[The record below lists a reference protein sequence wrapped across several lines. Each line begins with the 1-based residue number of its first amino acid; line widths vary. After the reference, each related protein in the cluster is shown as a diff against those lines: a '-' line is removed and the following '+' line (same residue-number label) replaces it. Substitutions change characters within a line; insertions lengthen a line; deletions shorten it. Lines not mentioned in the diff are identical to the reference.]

1 MNVLYTFDKD
11 VSKIMFSLSETI
23 WELFLCFFLNEHIV
37 KHCHLLNFNHLV
49 GPATVHD
56 AAGGVHGDAVVA
68 AAVNTTV

>member
-1 MNVLYTFDKD
+1 M
-11 VSKIMFSLSETI
+11 
-23 WELFLCFFLNEHIV
+23 FFLNEHIV